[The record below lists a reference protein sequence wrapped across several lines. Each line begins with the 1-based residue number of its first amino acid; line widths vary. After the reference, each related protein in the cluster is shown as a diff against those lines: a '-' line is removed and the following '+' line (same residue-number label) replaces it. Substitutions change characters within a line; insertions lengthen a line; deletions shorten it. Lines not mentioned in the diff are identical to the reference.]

1 MNETKSIDYNAK
13 VLNFMA
19 MTETGD
25 PEVATKYLKSSNWD
39 ETVAVNQFFNNIRAN
54 NNINSN
60 NNIND
65 NDNINNSDNNSLNKD
80 LINNNNTNNID
91 NDQNEG
97 FIYRYILS
105 PLKAIFNSCIEKRE
119 VDKEEEERIFHLLPN
134 KVHNSS
140 RFCKLLQK
148 KIGIIIFYT
157 ANDIEFLISFINE
170 VSKNEMIM
178 NLLKQKFF
186 IFPLLANTNEGYS
199 IQNVVR
205 DDQLAYPS
213 FVFCHNDSNDRAG
226 DYIDYKF
233 DRTHVI
239 YILEGD
245 TISVNSFNSVLLDC
259 TEKIITTQT
268 EDNFDDVAP
277 GEILQQ
283 QKSDMEALEKEIEKK
298 EEEARKEKILEQQRI
313 KEEEIKIK
321 EIENKANEAKNK
333 IPEQP
338 DVGDPEAT
346 TICFRFPD
354 GEKRKDRRF
363 LKSNTI
369 QNLYDYV
376 TSLGKEIY
384 TEEENNS
391 FSLYQPF
398 PPKKYDNMENTLEKE
413 GLFPNAVVQIRED

>member
-1 MNETKSIDYNAK
+1 MNETNSIDYNAK

-25 PEVATKYLKSSNWD
+25 PEVATRYLKSSNWD
-39 ETVAVNQFFNNIRAN
+39 ETAAVNQFFSNIRVNSNANNN
-54 NNINSN
+54 NNINN
-60 NNIND
+60 ND
-65 NDNINNSDNNSLNKD
+65 NLNNSDNNSINKD
-80 LINNNNTNNID
+80 LINNNNSNNND
-91 NDQNEG
+91 TDQNEG

-105 PLKAIFNSCIEKRE
+105 PLKALLNSCIEKRE
-119 VDKEEEERIFHLLPN
+119 VEKEEEERIFRLLPN
-134 KVHNSS
+134 KVHTSAK
-140 RFCKLLQK
+140 FCKLLQK
-148 KIGIIIFYT
+148 KIGIIMFYT
-157 ANDIEFLISFINE
+157 ANDVEFLISFINE
-170 VSKNEMIM
+170 VSKNEAIM

-213 FVFCHNDSNDRAG
+213 FVFCHNGSSERMG

-245 TISVNSFNSVLLDC
+245 TINVNSFNSVLLDI
-259 TEKIITTQT
+259 TEKIITQNVET
-268 EDNFDDVAP
+268 FDDVAP

-283 QKSDMEALEKEIEKK
+283 QKSDMEALEKEIERK
-298 EEEARKEKILEQQRI
+298 EEQAQKEKILEQQRI
-313 KEEEIKIK
+313 KEEEIKTK
-321 EIENKANEAKNK
+321 EIENKANEAKKK
-333 IPEQP
+333 IPEEP
-338 DVGDPEAT
+338 GDGDPDAT

-384 TEEENNS
+384 SEEENNS

-413 GLFPNAVVQIRED
+413 GLFPNAVVQIREE